1 MKQKL
6 FQIIKILSTILITG
20 ALGLEIGYLYLHFT
34 DRMLPKQLDPV
45 LSIAS
50 IALAI
55 HLIVGS
61 IAAFKANTLSKNF
74 FTYGIYT
81 FFVGFIGLWELYQ
94 TDTNTEKQT

>member
-1 MKQKL
+1 M
-6 FQIIKILSTILITG
+6 STILITG
-20 ALGLEIGYLYLHFT
+20 ALGLEICYFYLHFT
-34 DRMLPKQLDPV
+34 DRMLPEQLYPI
-45 LSIAS
+45 LWIAS

-61 IAAFKANTLSKNF
+61 IAAFKANTLHKNF

-94 TDTNTEKQT
+94 TDTNAEKPT

>member
-20 ALGLEIGYLYLHFT
+20 ALGLEIWYLYLHFT
-34 DRMLPKQLDPV
+34 DRMLPKKLYPI

-55 HLIVGS
+55 HLITGS
-61 IAAFKANTLSKNF
+61 SAAFKANTLHKNF

-81 FFVGFIGLWELYQ
+81 FFVGFIGLWELHQ
-94 TDTNTEKQT
+94 TYTDAEKQT